1 MTRGAA
7 LFNFET
13 AFSREPL
20 DSADHDAILELERS
34 PGYALF
40 QERVNAE
47 LQRRC
52 AELELT
58 ATIDSTQ
65 FCRGTIYALR
75 TVMQI
80 PTILK
85 GEIPK

>member
-7 LFNFET
+7 LFNFEPT
-13 AFSREPL
+13 FSHEPL
-20 DSADHDAILELERS
+20 DSGDHDAILDMERS

-40 QERVNAE
+40 VERINAE
-47 LQRRC
+47 LQRRQ

-85 GEIPK
+85 GEIK